1 MIYLTVR
8 ALDKKERLLVLAVHR
23 TLRGLLKTQYLS
35 LCTCE
40 HDTYVFIHS
49 MLKKLY
55 NKRGIYSMLKKLY
68 NKRGNQIN
76 LKVGPN

>member
-1 MIYLTVR
+1 MIYLPVR
-8 ALDKKERLLVLAVHR
+8 ALDKKERTFLVLAVHR
-23 TLRGLLKTQYLS
+23 TLRARGLLKTQYPSLGRLS
-35 LCTCE
+35 ISE

-55 NKRGIYSMLKKLY
+55 NKRG
-68 NKRGNQIN
+68 NQID

>member
-1 MIYLTVR
+1 MIHLTVR
-8 ALDKKERLLVLAVHR
+8 ALDKKERFLVLVVHR

-35 LCTCE
+35 LGTCRLSISE

-49 MLKKLY
+49 RLK
-55 NKRGIYSMLKKLY
+55 IY
-68 NKRGNQIN
+68 NKRGNQID